1 MNGKSSA
8 GFEEGTHECRSQADA
23 LDRPTKGH
31 FQLAEMERGEVGE
44 FDLLEIAPDP
54 LVGVE
59 FGGVRGEILQREPT
73 AVVVDEPPDR
83 GGLVGVDVV
92 PDEDD
97 PAAHVPEQMP
107 EEHEHLRGGNRA
119 AADQDIKLPLRA
131 DARDGR
137 ELGPGIAVDD
147 DGGLSPGGP
156 GPNARRNQAEAGLV
170 GEDQRGLLPLG
181 FFLIRGHSWR
191 SQRWTSRS
199 SRSVARPVGLWYDH
213 PHCRKSFGT

>member
-1 MNGKSSA
+1 MIM
-8 GFEEGTHECRSQADA
+8 HE
-23 LDRPTKGH
+23 L
-31 FQLAEMERGEVGE
+31 
-44 FDLLEIAPDP
+44 
-54 LVGVE
+54 
-59 FGGVRGEILQREPT
+59 
-73 AVVVDEPPDR
+73 PDR
-83 GGLVGVDVV
+83 GRLVGGHVV
-92 PDEDD
+92 PDQDD

-107 EEHEHLRGGNRA
+107 DEHEHLRGGDGA
-119 AADQDIKLPLRA
+119 AANQDVQLPLRT
-131 DARDGR
+131 DAGDGG

-156 GPNARRNQAEAGLV
+156 GPNPRRNQAESALV